1 MSETAPLLTY
11 NCWWNIFYGW
21 RNAWISVK

>member
-1 MSETAPLLTY
+1 MSENAPLLTY

-21 RNAWISVK
+21 RDAWISAK